1 MAKIKELFAPKDLTE
16 GPPWKR
22 IIEFAIPMLIGN
34 IAQQFYNTADSIIVG
49 YYIGDNALAAVG
61 SAVPILHLLLVL
73 FVGVS
78 VGAGIMVSQYFGA
91 KDREK
96 LSHTIGICISL
107 TAIVSVI
114 IMIIGPIVTR
124 PFLRLLNTPES
135 IFEWSAQYLII
146 FFVGIAGFS
155 YYNILSGVLRGLGDS
170 LSALVFL
177 LISTALNVI
186 LDIIFVAKLN
196 MGVPGVALATVI
208 AQAISAVLCLLK
220 LLKMKENFDVNLK
233 MLKLH
238 KDYTLRLIKLG
249 LPSGITQGIFSLAM
263 IIVQSLTNTFG
274 ELVIASNVIIMRV
287 DGFAM
292 MPNFSFGSA
301 MTTYTGQNIGARKM
315 DRVEEGTKQGTM
327 IAVGVS
333 TVITILI
340 LIFGKYLVGIFTD
353 TRELIDFSTRMM
365 RVLAV
370 GYVAMAVTQS
380 LGGVMRGAGDTVT
393 PMWISLITTV
403 LLRVPVAYGIAY
415 FTRSENYPT
424 GRPESVFISL
434 LVAWTMGAIITTLFF
449 RRGKWREKALIED

>member
-340 LIFGKYLVGIFTD
+340 LILGKYLVGIFTD